1 MNQRP
6 EARTLRSIV
15 GSRHTLNLAS
25 GVFYFAARAVCAV
38 IQLRVVTQYIGAEYG
53 GLNAV
58 LNQVIYYVMLA
69 ELGLS
74 TAAIS
79 MLYEP
84 VERGDV
90 QATSGLLS
98 ALRGDIRRLLWVAAP
113 LSLPLIYVYSRAV
126 HSEIPWVI
134 AFTCMVLVAAST
146 LTTLVTVHCQAYLN
160 ASGQIYRT
168 NMILGGGALLKTAV
182 GLGAAVYLHS
192 YLAVPAAVALLT
204 LGEVFLLLRTFRAVF
219 PAFEGFHLAEHTLK
233 LRTQAKYVLFH
244 KVGGLIYYQSDF
256 IILSLAASL
265 VAVKTYAQYQYLAAG
280 MIGLFNAAFSSL
292 TSTIA
297 ARLIS
302 ASPEERRRQYGT
314 VCLAAYFAAFCLA
327 GAFRYSAGSFV
338 SALFHDDRGL
348 TAGVVTLFAV
358 LLFLNLSKTVDDVFI
373 TARGAFRPGY
383 YLPLME
389 AAGYI
394 LQGVVMVRWM
404 GSEGILWAGI
414 ATNLIFAVIAKSIV
428 VARAVAH
435 TPAPAFLLR
444 KALNLGAAA
453 LLAAPVYFVFSRIDG
468 LALNATLKFVLINAV
483 AVSYMIPAAMAIVQ
497 RGFAGTGEMAPVA
510 EPAEVAQ

>member
-6 EARTLRSIV
+6 DGRTPRSMM

-69 ELGLS
+69 EMGLS

-79 MLYEP
+79 LLYAP
-84 VERGDV
+84 VERGDLPET
-90 QATSGLLS
+90 AGLLS
-98 ALRGDIRRLLWVAAP
+98 ALRGDIRRLMWVAAP
-113 LSLPLIYVYSRAV
+113 LSLPLIYVYSRSV
-126 HSEIPWVI
+126 HSEIPWAI

-168 NMILGGGALLKTAV
+168 NVILGGGALLKTVV
-182 GLGAAVYLHS
+182 GLSAAVYLHS

-204 LGEVFLLLRTFRAVF
+204 MGEVFLLRRTFRAAF
-219 PAFEGFHLAEHTLK
+219 PTFAGFHLAEHTLK
-233 LRTQAKYVLFH
+233 LRGQAKYVLFH

-280 MIGLFNAAFSSL
+280 MIGLFNAAFASL
-292 TSTIA
+292 TASIA
-297 ARLIS
+297 ARLIA
-302 ASPEERRRQYGT
+302 ASPDERRRQYGT

-327 GAFRYSAGSFV
+327 GAFRYSVGSFV
-338 SALFHDDRGL
+338 EALFHEDRGL
-348 TAGVVTLFAV
+348 GSGVVTLFAV

-373 TARGAFRPGY
+373 TARGAFRPGF

-394 LQGVVMVRWM
+394 AQGAVLVRWM

-414 ATNLIFAVIAKSIV
+414 ATNLIFAVVAKSIV
-428 VARAVAH
+428 VARAVAE
-435 TPAPAFLLR
+435 TPAPMFLLR
-444 KALNLGAAA
+444 KAMSLAAA
-453 LLAAPVYFVFSRIDG
+453 AVLAVPVYLVFSRIDA
-468 LALNATLKFVLINAV
+468 LALNATWKFVLINVV
-483 AVSYMIPAAMAIVQ
+483 AVSYVLPVSLAIVQ
-497 RGFAGTGEMAPVA
+497 RGFAVAPETVPVV
-510 EPAEVAQ
+510 EPEEVVS